1 MKTYPLVFAAALAS
15 TVALAQV
22 QVQTGDKAVNVGAG
36 GDINVK
42 KGGKSVK
49 VKTTGTT
56 TTVEGTTASGET
68 KTLDVQTGAGTTTVK
83 SGDKAVQVNTGGG
96 ATTVTDSKGNTIT
109 VDDTG
114 TGPVPTLA
122 DGVWTVTGQGRSGTH
137 ACGANEEVRISGQGH
152 HLTLTGPCK
161 KVQVSGQSNNVT
173 TDTAEVIQVSGM
185 SNQVSWKAGAGGKK
199 PKVSL
204 SGMGNS
210 APQLK

>member
-1 MKTYPLVFAAALAS
+1 MKTHHFVFAAALAS

-22 QVQTGDKAVNVGAG
+22 QVQTGDKTVNVGAG
-36 GDINVK
+36 GDLNVK

-68 KTLDVQTGAGTTTVK
+68 KTLDVQTG
-83 SGDKAVQVNTGGG
+83 GG
-96 ATTVTDSKGNTIT
+96 ATTVTDSQGSTVT

-122 DGVWTVTGQGRSGTH
+122 NGVWTVTGQGRSGTH

-152 HLTLTGPCK
+152 QLTLTGPCK

-185 SNQVSWKAGAGGKK
+185 SNQVSWKAGPGGKK